1 MRRLHTTAASA
12 ALAAAAFTAV
22 AAIPA
27 PASAPVARL
36 ALPSAAPARPLGVD
50 VSRFNGAIDWNQ
62 VALSGRRFAFVQA
75 SRGSGA
81 DCLVKPLQCGA
92 DPLWLSNS
100 AAARGAG
107 LRVGAYHRAFASG
120 ATRALAKADAGA
132 EAALF
137 VSQVGRVPRG
147 DLLPVLDV
155 ETPFTG
161 LTPGRLRTWITTWMK
176 RVRKG
181 TGAKAMI
188 YTNAT
193 SWGATANTTQFVA
206 GHPLWIAQWQV
217 AKPTLVPAANWG
229 GIGWSVWQFTSSG
242 SVPGITG
249 RVDED
254 TIRVG
259 LGRITVH

>member
-1 MRRLHTTAASA
+1 MRRLRTTAAM
-12 ALAAAAFTAV
+12 ALAATAIAAV
-22 AAIPA
+22 PA
-27 PASAPVARL
+27 L
-36 ALPSAAPARPLGVD
+36 ASAAPARPASQSAAAARPLGVD
-50 VSRFNGAIDWNQ
+50 VSRFNDAIDWSQ
-62 VALSGRRFAFVQA
+62 VAVSGRRFAFIQA

-100 AAARGAG
+100 AAARAAG
-107 LRVGAYHRAFASG
+107 LRIGAYHRAFASG

-132 EAALF
+132 EAAVF

-161 LTPGRLRTWITTWMK
+161 LSPGRLRTWITTWMK

-188 YTNAT
+188 YTNAS
-193 SWGATANTTQFVA
+193 SWGATASTTQFVA

-229 GIGWSVWQFTSSG
+229 GLGWSVWQFTSSG
-242 SVPGITG
+242 SVPGISG

-259 LGRITVH
+259 LGKITIH

>member
-1 MRRLHTTAASA
+1 MRRLCTTAVM
-12 ALAAAAFTAV
+12 ALAAAAIAAV
-22 AAIPA
+22 PA
-27 PASAPVARL
+27 PAT
-36 ALPSAAPARPLGVD
+36 AATRPLGVD
-50 VSRFNGAIDWNQ
+50 VSRFNGAIDWTQ
-62 VALSGRRFAFVQA
+62 VAVSGRRFALIQA

-100 AAARGAG
+100 VAARASG

-120 ATRALAKADAGA
+120 STRALAKADAGA

-137 VSQVGRVPRG
+137 VSQAGRVPRG
-147 DLLPVLDV
+147 DLFPVLDV

-161 LTPGRLRTWITTWMK
+161 LSPGRLRTWITTWMK

-181 TGAKAMI
+181 TGVKAMI

-229 GIGWSVWQFTSSG
+229 GLGWSVWQFTSSG
-242 SVPGITG
+242 SVPGISG

>member
-1 MRRLHTTAASA
+1 MRRLRISAAMALATAAI
-12 ALAAAAFTAV
+12 

-27 PASAPVARL
+27 PASAAAARP
-36 ALPSAAPARPLGVD
+36 ASRSAAAARPMGVD
-50 VSRFNGAIDWNQ
+50 VSRFNGAIDWSQ
-62 VALSGRRFAFVQA
+62 VAVSGRRFAFVQA

-92 DPLWLSNS
+92 DSLWLSNS
-100 AAARGAG
+100 AAARAAG
-107 LRVGAYHRAFASG
+107 LRIGAYHRAFASG

-155 ETPFTG
+155 ETPFAG
-161 LTPGRLRTWITTWMK
+161 LSPGRLRTWITTWMK

-181 TGAKAMI
+181 TGAKAMV
-188 YTNAT
+188 YTNVT
-193 SWGATANTTQFVA
+193 SWGATGSTTQFVA

-229 GIGWSVWQFTSSG
+229 GLGWSVWQFTSSG
-242 SVPGITG
+242 SVPGISG

-259 LGRITVH
+259 LGRITVR